1 MKILKAVSGR
11 RIAESVKNAGGY
23 MRKIWI
29 VISLIILFITGCT
42 KTSYENVIS
51 CESPNW
57 TSDGKVVFII
67 EKEVWKTEED
77 IGVRSEIVSDSTWL
91 YEINADGSGREN
103 KGLLFDNAEF
113 GGGGLSSAGDWVV
126 FGDADSNLWVVR
138 RNGTDLQEVGEGR
151 KPDFS
156 PDASQI
162 VYEKPN
168 QGIWIMDRDGGN
180 DHQVISDADARYP
193 VWSPDGGRIAYRL
206 NYLCISDTNGNNLN
220 CDSLVI
226 DIPDWGPVDSNV
238 ISCNQWP
245 SGRSLILTLDS
256 LSIVVGIDT
265 LPFTSGWNAGVKW
278 SPYGNNFIGYDI
290 DGWFTINEDGT
301 NKWYLQ
307 P

>member
-11 RIAESVKNAGGY
+11 RIAESVRNGGY

-168 QGIWIMDRDGGN
+168 QGIWIMDRDGEN
-180 DHQVISDADARYP
+180 DHQIIANGGGVT
-193 VWSPDGGRIAYRL
+193 WSPEGGRIAYVSGEL
-206 NYLCISDTNGNNLN
+206 FISDTLGGVF
-220 CDSLVI
+220 DSLGGWKI
-226 DIPDWGPVDSNV
+226 SPDWSTSNTNKLMV
-238 ISCNQWP
+238 SSSHPYWI
-245 SGRSLILTLDS
+245 LIINLDS
-256 LSIVVGIDT
+256 HEIDT
-265 LPFTSGWNAGVKW
+265 LSITGSHYVRW
-278 SPYGNNFIGYDI
+278 SPNGRNLIEYDVEGYYVTDTA
-290 DGWFTINEDGT
+290 GG
-301 NKWYLQ
+301 NKWILG